1 MALSKSLPP
10 LQLPCCICRY
20 RGWGAEEGVKGGESR
35 ICKDEDPESGTF
47 FEDKKKGGVVFLSR
61 WSGLYSHVY
70 VVIELNT
77 VS

>member
-1 MALSKSLPP
+1 M
-10 LQLPCCICRY
+10 
-20 RGWGAEEGVKGGESR
+20 KGGESR
-35 ICKDEDPESGTF
+35 ICKDEDPGSGTF
-47 FEDKKKGGVVFLSR
+47 FEDKKRGVVFLSR

>member
-1 MALSKSLPP
+1 M
-10 LQLPCCICRY
+10 
-20 RGWGAEEGVKGGESR
+20 KGGESR

-47 FEDKKKGGVVFLSR
+47 FEDKKKGEVVFLSR